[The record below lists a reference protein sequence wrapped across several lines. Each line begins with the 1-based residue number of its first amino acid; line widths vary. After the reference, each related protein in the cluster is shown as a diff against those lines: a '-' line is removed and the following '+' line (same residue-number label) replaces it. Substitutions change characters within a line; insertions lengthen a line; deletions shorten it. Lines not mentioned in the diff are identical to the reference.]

1 MSLGNAGSVH
11 DFEIPN
17 LKLSSAMKDL
27 LAGSRTDRLPSD
39 NPVASSPLSNLC
51 PTPFDGIRFLK
62 LFQRSGRAIRAGDIL
77 AKLLSK
83 LHLRAFCSHFC
94 ELTLNQRFS
103 VLPVP
108 IASFGRRANTGPLRI
123 PSRYFQG
130 LTVPPVP
137 PKVFKVRSI
146 VRSNPTLSAKSFK
159 INKLRRFF
167 RRIESHSPH

>member
-1 MSLGNAGSVH
+1 MCYEGLVGGVAYQSLTFRQSGCFGPSV
-11 DFEIPN
+11 
-17 LKLSSAMKDL
+17 
-27 LAGSRTDRLPSD
+27 
-39 NPVASSPLSNLC
+39 SNLC

-130 LTVPPVP
+130 LTLPPV
-137 PKVFKVRSI
+137 
-146 VRSNPTLSAKSFK
+146 LSLQMTF
-159 INKLRRFF
+159 ILTF
-167 RRIESHSPH
+167 E